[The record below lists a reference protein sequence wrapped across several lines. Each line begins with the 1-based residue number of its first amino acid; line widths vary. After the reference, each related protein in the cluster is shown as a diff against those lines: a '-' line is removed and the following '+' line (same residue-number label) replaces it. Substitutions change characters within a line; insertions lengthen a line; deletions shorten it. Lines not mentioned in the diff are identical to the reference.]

1 MPVSIKRVL
10 IASVLFCFFCVSAF
24 AAPKIVKDGKSTTTQ
39 SQTVPSPEK
48 SAPVSRTATPVK
60 EPVQSVTDIVSAVPT
75 EVQPAATT
83 PAPNATSGRAAAYSI
98 DWFVIASGGGSGAST
113 NYAMDGTVGQS
124 AVGEGSSTNYGL
136 NSGFWQNFGPVSCC
150 ISPVGDANNDGAN
163 CNILDLT
170 FLVDRIFR
178 GGPPA
183 VCLPEANL
191 NGDLN
196 SSNILDLTF
205 AVDRIFRGGSAP
217 GPCL

>member
-1 MPVSIKRVL
+1 MLLFIKRVL
-10 IASVLFCFFCVSAF
+10 IATALICFFSVSAF
-24 AAPKIVKDGKSTTTQ
+24 ASPKIVKDDKSATTEG
-39 SQTVPSPEK
+39 QTVVSPEK
-48 SAPVSRTATPVK
+48 KEPVSRTTTPVK
-60 EPVQSVTDIVSAVPT
+60 EPVQTVTDIGSAVPT
-75 EVQPAATT
+75 EVHPVPPIPPAA
-83 PAPNATSGRAAAYSI
+83 NATTGQAAAYSI
-98 DWFVIASGGGSGAST
+98 DWFVIASGGGSGTST

-124 AVGEGSSTNYGL
+124 AVGEGTSTNYQL

-191 NGDLN
+191 N
-196 SSNILDLTF
+196 
-205 AVDRIFRGGSAP
+205 
-217 GPCL
+217 